1 MKKINKN
8 ILLLLSMF
16 LFSVPELGSRT
27 ILEQIEQNNTV
38 LSALR
43 RQADVDKIGNK
54 TGIYFENPM
63 IEYHYL
69 WGNRSETGNR
79 TDFAVGQNFDFPA
92 AYYYRKRVSNAQN
105 RQVDLKYRIERKNIL
120 LEARRL
126 CIELTYQNALYQA
139 LTEKMRLA
147 GQIAKAYE
155 EKLNMGETNR
165 LDYNRAMLNF
175 SSVQKEFN
183 SCKTN
188 REYLSDELTRLN
200 GGIAIPYDVSSFEPV
215 IINPDFDAFYSEL
228 KDKNLSLVYLQQEI
242 SLSIE
247 NEKLRRSLNLP
258 KFSAGYMSEKVLTEH
273 FQGITVG
280 ISVPLW
286 ENKNVIKQAKAQTQA
301 NRMLAEDTRLRDY
314 NEAAALHKKTM
325 NLSQIIE
332 NYRKNV
338 LPMDYIELLKKALDV
353 GEISIIDYIL
363 EADLYLD
370 TAKDMLETEREL
382 NLTIAE
388 LMQWEL

>member
-1 MKKINKN
+1 MKKINKS
-8 ILLLLSMF
+8 ILLLLSIF
-16 LFSVPELGSRT
+16 LFSVSEMGSRT
-27 ILEQIEQNNTV
+27 VLEQIEQNNTV

-43 RQADVDKIGNK
+43 RQAGVEKIGNK
-54 TGIYFENPM
+54 TGIYFENPT

-69 WGNRSETGNR
+69 WGNRPEIGNR

-92 AYYYRKRVSNAQN
+92 AYYYRKRMSDVQN

-126 CIELTYQNALYQA
+126 CIELTYQNALYQS

-147 GQIAKAYE
+147 EQIARAYE
-155 EKLNMGETNR
+155 DKLMLGETNR
-165 LDYNRAMLNF
+165 LNYNRAMLNF

-188 REYLSDELTRLN
+188 KEYLSDELTQLN
-200 GGIAIPYDVSSFEPV
+200 GGIAIRYDVSAFEPV
-215 IINPDFDAFYSEL
+215 VISPDFDTFYSGL

-242 SLSIE
+242 SLSRE

-258 KFSAGYMSEKVLTEH
+258 KFSVGYMSEKVLTEH

-280 ISVPLW
+280 FSVPLW
-286 ENKNVIKQAKAQTQA
+286 ENKNTMKQAKAQTQA
-301 NRMLAEDTRLRDY
+301 NQILAEDTRLRDY
-314 NEAAALHKKTM
+314 NKAAALHKKAV

-332 NYRKNV
+332 NYKKNA
-338 LPMDYIELLKKALDV
+338 LPMDNINLLKKALDA

-363 EADLYLD
+363 EVDLYLD
-370 TAKDMLETEREL
+370 AAKDILETEREL
-382 NLTIAE
+382 NITVSE